1 MSQPLA
7 ISITLCHQFKSNYYN
22 SARLKSC
29 IIKSAED
36 SEAMLENINLVF
48 EDIEEA
54 TQSSLVHENV
64 INSIRKSHI
73 VIFELSDVN
82 PNVLY
87 ELGIANGLKK
97 PIIVLRETNANEKL
111 PTDLN
116 QFIYL
121 TYDKNKLDKFHHKL
135 SESIIKAYKSYD
147 ELDFI
152 SDRLKLKVVDNF
164 MSQNTEIIFQKLN
177 QNNLVKALKG
187 KDDFSYALKEIILNT
202 KTNFFYVGAMGYLA
216 SGNDWVDLYQKQFF
230 DNKVFSRIVYLKTLK
245 EFYDIYDDE
254 EMLVNYC
261 IWMSINYHLLRNKM
275 ITISYSEDIS
285 IWKNGLSF
293 VVSDEKKLLIAT
305 GSFYQE
311 NNVTGLLIE
320 NKEIAQ
326 MFKEYANILSVKS
339 KRVKLKDMIK
349 FYSFDKKIDKFPK
362 NIKKVLDE
370 ENFTQLRSVCEE
382 YIADCLND

>member
-1 MSQPLA
+1 MSPPLA
-7 ISITLCHQFKSNYYN
+7 ISITLCHQFESNYYN
-22 SARLKSC
+22 SAKIKSC

-36 SEAMLENINLVF
+36 SESMLENINLVF

-54 TQSSLVHENV
+54 THSSMVHENV

-135 SESIIKAYKSYD
+135 SKSIIKAYESYD

-152 SDRLKLKVVDNF
+152 SDRLKLKIVDKF
-164 MSQNTEIIFQKLN
+164 MSQNADIIFQKLN
-177 QNNLVKALKG
+177 KNNLVKALKG
-187 KDDFSYALKEIILNT
+187 KDDFAYALKDIILNT
-202 KTNFFYVGAMGYLA
+202 KTNFYYIGAMGYLA
-216 SGNDWVDLYQKQFF
+216 SGDDWVDLYQKQFF
-230 DNKVFSRIVYLKTLK
+230 DNKIFSRIVYLKTLK
-245 EFYDIYDDE
+245 EFYDIYDDD
-254 EMLVNYC
+254 EMLINYC
-261 IWMSINYHLLRNKM
+261 IWMSINYHLLKHKM

-320 NKEIAQ
+320 NGEIAQ
-326 MFKEYANILSVKS
+326 MFKEYAKILAVKS
-339 KRVKLKDMIK
+339 KRVKPKDMIK
-349 FYSFDKKIDKFPK
+349 FFSFDKKIDKFPK

-370 ENFTQLRSVCEE
+370 ENFMELRSVCEE
-382 YIADCLND
+382 YVTDCLND